1 MWLRCFSPRTN
12 PVAAR
17 DKNTD
22 NGTILRWC
30 WATNQG
36 QQKHS
41 SKTVAPRGWSQ
52 GKKRF
57 KFTTFE
63 PTLRGANINSFDT
76 WLRWPGPRT
85 NKRRDQIGTKTR
97 LRGLSFDDAEQ
108 QTKDCG
114 SPAQG
119 PVAAKGWHQTG
130 KKRFKLDIIWT
141 YLGRVLVSL
150 EILTKKHLFLFL
162 VWNLP
167 RLDCCKLLRHLRL
180 VFLSCVV
187 LSPNLQNIAIL
198 HLLPEQNILQTQ
210 TDRTKC
216 LI

>member
-1 MWLRCFSPRTN
+1 MWLRCFRPRTN

-63 PTLRGANINSFDT
+63 PTLRGANINSFDM

-141 YLGRVLVSL
+141 YLGRANAKSF
-150 EILTKKHLFLFL
+150 EM
-162 VWNLP
+162 WP
-167 RLDCCKLLRHLRL
+167 RCFGRRTDPVVATDEARQGKRRFKLR
-180 VFLSCVV
+180 
-187 LSPNLQNIAIL
+187 QIW
-198 HLLPEQNILQTQ
+198 T
-210 TDRTKC
+210 
-216 LI
+216 